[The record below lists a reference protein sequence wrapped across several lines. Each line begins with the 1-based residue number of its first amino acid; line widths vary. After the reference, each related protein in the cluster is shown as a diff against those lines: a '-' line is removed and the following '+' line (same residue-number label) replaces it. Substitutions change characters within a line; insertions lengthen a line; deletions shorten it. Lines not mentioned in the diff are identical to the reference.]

1 MTFFRTHKWFTLGI
15 LGILVIIL
23 WLLAP
28 WTWTKPD
35 YSTQLHTGYRF
46 FGVPITKNLAN
57 SLLTCAS
64 YKRSYSE
71 NIGTQL
77 WTNRLGYKTFFAMRP
92 GNENNCIIK
101 SAEREGF
108 GRPYTTTVK
117 ISIPRALAHRVGELF
132 LAAFSPTPDNQ
143 EKIKH
148 FSRLIMGYE
157 AFGDDTIFAA
167 GHFETFTHHVEE
179 YLEQW
184 DKDTYQKEYE
194 RPERERKQEEKLCQ
208 KLQKQLQDM
217 LQQNPQF
224 AQLSTNEKLALA
236 RQVKKSVSYPH
247 RLGRSGGV
255 TGYNPSKDEGTIE
268 ECSELSCCL
277 IKYNSKEIVSAQFT
291 PQEPSS
297 LYSQLPA
304 GRWVWEDLD
313 NLPPPHSPGAQLA
326 CSYSECHW
334 VE

>member
-1 MTFFRTHKWFTLGI
+1 MSWFRIHKWLTLAIISI
-15 LGILVIIL
+15 LCVVI
-23 WLLAP
+23 WVLAP
-28 WTWTKPD
+28 WTLTAAD
-35 YSTQLHTGYRF
+35 HSQQLHNGYYF
-46 FGVPITKNLAN
+46 FEVPITKNLAN

-77 WTNRLGYKTFFAMRP
+77 WTNRLGYKTFFVMRP
-92 GNENNCIIK
+92 GNENNCILK
-101 SAEREGF
+101 SAERDGF

-132 LAAFSPTPDNQ
+132 LAAFSPTPANQ

-217 LQQNPQF
+217 LRHHPQF
-224 AQLSTNEKLALA
+224 AQLSTNEKMALA
-236 RQVKKSVSYPH
+236 RQVKKSVSYPQ
-247 RLGRSGGV
+247 RSGRSGGV
-255 TGYNPSKDEGTIE
+255 TGFNSTKDEGTLE
-268 ECSELSCCL
+268 ECSDVSCCR
-277 IKYNSKEIVSAQFT
+277 IKYNSQEIVSAQFI
-291 PQEPSS
+291 PQEPPYW
-297 LYSQLPA
+297 YSQLPA

-313 NLPPPHSPGAQLA
+313 NLPPPQGPSAQLA
-326 CSYSECHW
+326 CSYAECHW
-334 VE
+334 IE